1 MLVAWKRMG
10 RTTGQERPFISNT
23 FSRTMEEFEDAPSSL
38 GDRGESR
45 PVEGVFQS
53 HLDERVRPYIDL
65 IDSLRTIGIERH
77 LALPAIAVI
86 GDQSS
91 GKSSVLEAL
100 SGVALPRGSGIVT
113 RCPLELKLKK
123 LTFGA
128 HWTAII
134 SYKGESIQFEDPS
147 LVERYVHEAQ
157 NKLAG
162 SGVGICEE
170 LISLEI
176 SSPNM
181 SDLTLID
188 LPGIA
193 RVPVKGQP
201 DNIGSR

>member
-1 MLVAWKRMG
+1 M
-10 RTTGQERPFISNT
+10 
-23 FSRTMEEFEDAPSSL
+23 
-38 GDRGESR
+38 
-45 PVEGVFQS
+45 EGVFHS

-113 RCPLELKLKK
+113 RCPLELRLKK
-123 LTFGA
+123 LHKGNPWKA
-128 HWTAII
+128 VI
-134 SYKGESIQFEDPS
+134 SYRGKKETFTDPA
-147 LVERYVHEAQ
+147 LVEKYVRVAQ
-157 NKLAG
+157 DELAG
-162 SGVGICEE
+162 EGVGICEE

-176 SSPNM
+176 SSPNV

-193 RVPVKGQP
+193 RVPVGDQP
-201 DNIGSR
+201 EDIADQASIS